1 MSHLSH
7 GKTFIAVCR
16 ALLNICC
23 LVFNVSC
30 FVKVMRT
37 FGESPS
43 KLKLFEI
50 KMTII
55 ILILRQE
62 FSSKYFLFN
71 QFEYFAGVDQ

>member
-37 FGESPS
+37 FGESPT
-43 KLKLFEI
+43 KLLFEI

-55 ILILRQE
+55 ILILRPE
-62 FSSKYFLFN
+62 FSSKYLLFN
-71 QFEYFAGVDQ
+71 QFECFEGVDK

>member
-43 KLKLFEI
+43 KLLFEI

-55 ILILRQE
+55 ILILRPE
-62 FSSKYFLFN
+62 FGSKHLLFN
-71 QFEYFAGVDQ
+71 QFECFGGVDK